1 MACDG
6 YVIIHIFYYIII
18 KPTNNIILIP
28 VRLYDIQW
36 MNQKCKTSTINS
48 HDSSESYIQFPSL
61 KGTKKGQQ
69 KLDAIYNSPL
79 GLFPFPP
86 LMGTKFVYSV
96 FLFLHVNVHSTY
108 QDSHYSLILRYSC
121 FFRSFAASHHRSHNF

>member
-36 MNQKCKTSTINS
+36 LNQKCKTSTINS
-48 HDSSESYIQFPSL
+48 NDSSESCIQFPSV
-61 KGTKKGQQ
+61 KGTKKGQE
-69 KLDAIYNSPL
+69 KGDGIYNSPP
-79 GLFPFPP
+79 GLFPFPSV
-86 LMGTKFVYSV
+86 MGTKTIDIVIRAKTIDMY
-96 FLFLHVNVHSTY
+96 L
-108 QDSHYSLILRYSC
+108 
-121 FFRSFAASHHRSHNF
+121 